1 MGNAWLFPSV
11 PDSTGKCSKIHSELS
26 GCFSIFFH
34 VFPKSADSFKEQ
46 TEKTDKIKSVFLKK
60 KKSIPDMLELKA
72 TYIKK
77 RRGHG
82 CNFIKKRNII
92 IY

>member
-1 MGNAWLFPSV
+1 MQQNPL
-11 PDSTGKCSKIHSELS
+11 CELS
-26 GCFSIFFH
+26 GCFSILKLFLL
-34 VFPKSADSFKEQ
+34 VPKSADSFKEQ
-46 TEKTDKIKSVFLKK
+46 TEKTDKVKSVFLKK

-82 CNFIKKRNII
+82 CNFITKRNII